1 MLSETKKNYITFLQ
15 IYIVNI
21 KSMWDVI
28 TFCENP
34 REVNGCFINA
44 SLGLAHEAVNIPL
57 ALWQLISAVYI
68 TFFLPLYYILS
79 SLFPLSSTNLESANN
94 ILGEDNLSNVV
105 LSLALHM
112 LYIMRFH
119 IPHYTVIPITYHM
132 ATPFCQAN
140 TDSTCWWSGYEMST
154 KEWRMSSVWPVTSIH
169 IYSLFRRTRRHQSTV
184 NSLHQVNANCSSY
197 HDSCCRQHVDEE
209 NTSPIS

>member
-140 TDSTCWWSGYEMST
+140 TD
-154 KEWRMSSVWPVTSIH
+154 
-169 IYSLFRRTRRHQSTV
+169 
-184 NSLHQVNANCSSY
+184 
-197 HDSCCRQHVDEE
+197 RQYMLMIRLWDVHKRVEDEQCLACHKY
-209 NTSPIS
+209 TYLLIV